1 MSFSEKDEFL
11 VREIIESIDFA
22 KQFIDGMS
30 KEEFLADYKTQA
42 AVAMMFQRFGE
53 CGGKLSHFAKRKSKV
68 EWPLIVGLRNRVSHD
83 YSSLD
88 AEIIWSVIEYD
99 LQDLR
104 KKCASLL
111 KMF

>member
-22 KQFIDGMS
+22 KQFIYGMS

-53 CGGKLSHFAKRKSKV
+53 CGGKLSDFAKQKSKV
-68 EWPLIVGLRNRVSHD
+68 DWRLIAGLRNRVSHD

-88 AEIIWSVIEYD
+88 AEIIWSVIEND

-104 KKCASLL
+104 KKCVSLL